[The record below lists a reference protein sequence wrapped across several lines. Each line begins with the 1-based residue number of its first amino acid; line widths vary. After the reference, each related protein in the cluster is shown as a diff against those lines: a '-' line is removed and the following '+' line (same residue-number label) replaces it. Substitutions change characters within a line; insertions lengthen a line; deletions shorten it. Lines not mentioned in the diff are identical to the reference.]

1 VTSYRISRASAS
13 DAGKV
18 TELMQESA
26 AYQGE
31 YASILEGYRVTEDY
45 LATHP
50 AFVAHAQREVVGF
63 YSLIEYP
70 AELDLLF
77 VADSAQGTGIGAW
90 LIEHMLGQ
98 AAELGMTE
106 IRVVSHPPAT
116 GFYERMGARRVGV
129 VPPQPP
135 KITWERPELVFD
147 VKRPPRD

>member
-1 VTSYRISRASAS
+1 MTSYRISRANAS
-13 DAGKV
+13 DAGRL
-18 TELMQESA
+18 TTLMHGSS

-31 YASILEGYRVTEDY
+31 YASILEGYQVTEDY

-50 AFVAHAQREVVGF
+50 AFIAQAQRDVVGF

-116 GFYERMGARRVGV
+116 GFYERMGARQVRV
-129 VPPQPP
+129 VPPSPP
-135 KITWERPELVFD
+135 KITWERPELVFG
-147 VKRPPRD
+147 VKR

>member
-1 VTSYRISRASAS
+1 MTSYRISRANAS
-13 DAGKV
+13 DAGRL
-18 TELMQESA
+18 TTLMHESA

-31 YASILEGYRVTEDY
+31 YASILENYQVTEDY

-50 AFVAHAQREVVGF
+50 AFVAHAQRDVVGF

-90 LIEHMLGQ
+90 LVEHMLGE
-98 AAELGMTE
+98 AANLGMTE
-106 IRVVSHPPAT
+106 LRVVSHPPAA

-129 VPPQPP
+129 VPPSPP

-147 VKRPPRD
+147 VKHPPHD

>member
-1 VTSYRISRASAS
+1 MTSYRISRAGAS
-13 DAGKV
+13 DADRL
-18 TELMQESA
+18 TALMHESA

-31 YASILEGYRVTEDY
+31 YASILDGYRVTEDY

-50 AFVAHAQREVVGF
+50 AFIAEAQRDLVGF

-90 LIEHMLGQ
+90 LIEHMLSQ
-98 AAELGMTE
+98 AAERGMSE
-106 IRVVSHPPAT
+106 VRVVAHPPSA

-129 VPPQPP
+129 VPASPP
-135 KITWERPELVFD
+135 KITWERPELVFA
-147 VKRPPRD
+147 VKQGD

>member
-1 VTSYRISRASAS
+1 MTSYRISRANAS
-13 DAGKV
+13 DAGRL
-18 TELMQESA
+18 TTLMHESD

-31 YASILEGYRVTEDY
+31 YAAILEGYRVTEDY

-50 AFVAHAQREVVGF
+50 AYVAHAQREVVGF

-77 VADSAQGTGIGAW
+77 VADPAQGTGIGAW
-90 LIEHMLGQ
+90 LVEHMLGQ
-98 AAELGMTE
+98 AAELGMSE
-106 IRVVSHPPAT
+106 VRVVSHPPAT

-129 VPPQPP
+129 VPPRPP

-147 VKRPPRD
+147 VKRPPHG

>member
-1 VTSYRISRASAS
+1 VTSYRISRAGAS
-13 DAGKV
+13 DADRL
-18 TELMQESA
+18 TALMHESA

-31 YASILEGYRVTEDY
+31 YASILDGYRVTEDY

-50 AFVAHAQREVVGF
+50 AFIAEAQRDVVGF

-70 AELDLLF
+70 AELDLMF

-98 AAELGMTE
+98 ATERGMTE
-106 IRVVSHPPAT
+106 IRVVSHPPAA

-129 VPPQPP
+129 VPASPP
-135 KITWERPELVFD
+135 KITWERPELVFS
-147 VKRPPRD
+147 VKQAH

>member
-1 VTSYRISRASAS
+1 
-13 DAGKV
+13 
-18 TELMQESA
+18 MHESA

-31 YASILEGYRVTEDY
+31 YASILDGYQVTEDY

-50 AFVAHAQREVVGF
+50 TFVAEAQRDIVGF

-90 LIEHMLGQ
+90 LIEHMLTE
-98 AAELGMTE
+98 AAERAMTE
-106 IRVVSHPPAT
+106 IRVVSHPPST

-129 VPPQPP
+129 IAPSPP

-147 VKRPPRD
+147 VKR

>member
-1 VTSYRISRASAS
+1 MTSYRISRASAS
-13 DAGKV
+13 DAGRV
-18 TELMQESA
+18 TALLRESA

-31 YASILEGYRVTEDY
+31 YASILEDYRVTEDY

-50 AFVAHAQREVVGF
+50 SFVAHAQRDVIGF

-90 LIEHMLGQ
+90 LVEHLLGQ
-98 AAELGMTE
+98 AADLGMTE
-106 IRVVSHPPAT
+106 IRVVSHPPAA

-129 VPPQPP
+129 VPPSPP

-147 VKRPPRD
+147 VKRPPRG

>member
-1 VTSYRISRASAS
+1 MTSYRISRASAS
-13 DAGKV
+13 DAGRL
-18 TELMQESA
+18 TALMHESS

-31 YASILEGYRVTEDY
+31 YAPILEGYQVTEDY
-45 LATHP
+45 LATHS
-50 AFVAHAQREVVGF
+50 AFVAHAQRNVVGF
-63 YSLIEYP
+63 YSLVEYP

-90 LIEHMLGQ
+90 LVEHMLGR

-106 IRVVSHPPAT
+106 IRVVAHPPAT

-129 VPPQPP
+129 MPPQPP

-147 VKRPPRD
+147 VGG

>member
-1 VTSYRISRASAS
+1 MTSYRISRANAS
-13 DAGKV
+13 DAGRL
-18 TELMQESA
+18 TTLMHESD

-31 YASILEGYRVTEDY
+31 YARILEGYRITEDY

-90 LIEHMLGQ
+90 LVEHMLGQ
-98 AAELGMTE
+98 AADLGMSE
-106 IRVVSHPPAT
+106 IRVVSHPPST
-116 GFYERMGARRVGV
+116 GFYERMGARRVGIV
-129 VPPQPP
+129 SPQPP

>member
-1 VTSYRISRASAS
+1 MTSYRISRASAS
-13 DAGKV
+13 DAGTV
-18 TELMQESA
+18 TTLLHESA

-31 YASILEGYRVTEDY
+31 YASILDGYRVTEDY

-106 IRVVSHPPAT
+106 IRVVSHPPAA
-116 GFYERMGARRVGV
+116 GFYERMGARRVGI
-129 VPPQPP
+129 VPPRPP

-147 VKRPPRD
+147 VKRPPHD